1 MEASAQNI
9 ELDREMVGNPEHI
22 QQFEDPSAFP
32 AVIVEQV
39 PHSHLLGYSGLVCDQ
54 QLTHAHLGTFDHD
67 TVDDVPLT
75 VEAFQSGEEDTM
87 ETIEAAEALLN
98 MDSPSSLSLTLD
110 EKHLFN
116 QVSFLSDGLQG
127 QPQWLQLQ
135 RDVEVETVSQQP
147 KTKKGRKPRRQ
158 RTRSPIPDINIKKS
172 KDGRGNTLYLWEF
185 LMALL
190 QDRKACPRYIKWTN
204 KEKGI
209 FKLVDSKAVS
219 QLWGKHKNKPDMNYE
234 TMGRAL
240 RYYYQRGILNKV
252 EGQRLVYQFA
262 ELPKDMVYITD
273 DDDDDDGGGG
283 GDSDMQHEVDHDDDD
298 DDDDDDEDDSGD
310 SDDVDDEEASSDQ
323 EAPKKSTAITPSRLS
338 STATKPSTRGAKAPV
353 RRRAVNG
360 GQRGQKAASGT
371 VANKTGRA
379 LGLIQQQHLPIVSA
393 EMLRTLQNVQSLQ
406 PGRHGSV
413 FRTAQLLGSLRQKQE
428 NSVTQQ
434 QGTLMQPQAQT
445 QQDAQTENP
454 ATQIVTLQL
463 VPVGPTV
470 DAGGT
475 LIASPHL
482 LMQQVPSG
490 EQMTLVMESMG
501 NNQTADFLQ
510 TETPVQDGTGP
521 ATTTLT
527 LVGAAGQQLFSQPPG
542 TVIHSV
548 TATESEQNL
557 LLSDDLS
564 RDTQGGLEATEPTS
578 DAPQGIEGG
587 EDSESQPKRKME
599 ALSVMIINDSWVGYN
614 SST

>member
-1 MEASAQNI
+1 MEAAAHTI
-9 ELDREMVGNPEHI
+9 ELEREMVGNPEHI

-67 TVDDVPLT
+67 TVEDVPLT

-98 MDSPSSLSLTLD
+98 MDSPSSLNLTLD

-127 QPQWLQLQ
+127 QPQWLQLP

-273 DDDDDDGGGG
+273 DDDDDGGG
-283 GDSDMQHEVDHDDDD
+283 GDSDMQHEADHDDD

-323 EAPKKSTAITPSRLS
+323 EAPKKPTAITPSRLS
-338 STATKPSTRGAKAPV
+338 SSATKPSARGAKAPV
-353 RRRAVNG
+353 RRRTVNG

-428 NSVTQQ
+428 NSVTLQH
-434 QGTLMQPQAQT
+434 GTLMQPQAQ
-445 QQDAQTENP
+445 QDGQAESP

-470 DAGGT
+470 DASGT

-490 EQMTLVMESMG
+490 EQVTLVMG
-501 NNQTADFLQ
+501 NNQTTDFLQ
-510 TETPVQDGTGP
+510 SETPVQDGTCPATSLGP

-527 LVGAAGQQLFSQPPG
+527 LVGAAGQQSVSQAPG

-548 TATESEQNL
+548 TTTEPEQNL
-557 LLSDDLS
+557 LLDELS
-564 RDTQGGLEATEPTS
+564 RETQGGLVAMEPTS
-578 DAPQGIEGG
+578 DAPQGMEGG

-599 ALSVMIINDSWVGYN
+599 ALSVMIINDSWVGFN
-614 SST
+614 PST